1 MTETYPL
8 VAPGMRAFIVPGL
21 VALLLLGL
29 LGFFAYSTVRMQ
41 STRFT
46 LSGEGLHVRGEYPLF
61 VPAASLLTEQ
71 ARAVDLDR
79 ESGLQP
85 NLRTFGTGLPGYHA
99 GWFRTRAAGK
109 AYAAVTDRRRVVY
122 VPTSEGYVLLLSVPD
137 PERFVVRLREMAPH
151 DNADARVR

>member
-8 VAPGMRAFIVPGL
+8 VAPGMRAFVVPAL
-21 VALLLLGL
+21 VALLLVGL
-29 LGFFAYSTVRMQ
+29 LGYFAYSTFRMQ
-41 STRFT
+41 RTQFT
-46 LSGEGLHVRGEYPLF
+46 VSAQGLRVQGEYPLF
-61 VPAASLLTEQ
+61 VPAASLVPEQ

-109 AYAAVTDRRRVVY
+109 AYAVVTDRRRVVY
-122 VPTSEGYVLLLSVPD
+122 VPTSEGYALLLSVPD
-137 PERFVVRLREMAPH
+137 PERFVARLRELVP
-151 DNADARVR
+151 VGGSV